1 MSGEHPFRL
10 YRASTGCDGWLCVA
24 SSLEASKDESDGF
37 GSADDAE
44 DDDDGLLSDNE
55 MFTWCTYPF
64 VTIDK
69 KRE

>member
-44 DDDDGLLSDNE
+44 DADDGLLSDNE
-55 MFTWCTYPF
+55 MFT
-64 VTIDK
+64 
-69 KRE
+69 